1 MAKSELLAAIAPI
14 WSESGS
20 FNRSSDAVYL
30 TLREVV
36 LSQALPAGTV
46 FTEEDLAGI
55 FGVSRTPV
63 REAVQ
68 RLIGEHLLE
77 RRGRRL
83 VVSAMSPVEVLEIY
97 DVRGALDALAARLA
111 TMEATPPDIA
121 QLRWINERMQVA
133 VAADDVAES
142 FRLNLEFHDYLGRMS
157 RNEFLHRQVR
167 MVQDRVR
174 RFAHTTFEFS
184 GRPEQIISEH
194 QRILEA
200 IVARDP
206 DAAAAAATDHIMH
219 SKDIRLAMLEDEKPA
234 DARQNS
240 RNATGSDDASPS
252 FTSSR

>member
-1 MAKSELLAAIAPI
+1 MPDSDLVAAIAPI

-30 TLREVV
+30 TLREVI
-36 LSQALPAGTV
+36 LSQALPASTV

-111 TMEATPPDIA
+111 TVQATPPDIA
-121 QLRWINERMQVA
+121 QLRWINEQMQAA
-133 VAADDVAES
+133 VDANDVAES
-142 FRLNLEFHDYLGRMS
+142 FRLNLEFHDYLARMS
-157 RNEFLHRQVR
+157 RNEFLLVQVR

-174 RFAHTTFEFS
+174 RFAHTTFEIS
-184 GRPEQIISEH
+184 GRPEQIIAEH
-194 QRILEA
+194 ELILEA
-200 IVARDP
+200 IIAGDA
-206 DAAAAAATDHIMH
+206 DAAADAANEHIMH
-219 SKDIRLAMLEDEKPA
+219 SKVIRLAMLEDEKPA
-234 DARQNS
+234 E
-240 RNATGSDDASPS
+240 ATAVALAASPLE
-252 FTSSR
+252 